1 VPGGHAGLS
10 PYDKLSSA
18 FRDGALVVSRR
29 MGGPNKRATKEVAKS
44 KNGDKVDV
52 SASDAAPADLSGLRG
67 TEPFFCDA
75 DHKARQTLP
84 IPRSP
89 IPDPGLVVRTKF
101 YACNPERNEA
111 ETIES
116 QTRIQS

>member
-1 VPGGHAGLS
+1 MPGGHAGLS

-29 MGGPNKRATKEVAKS
+29 MGGPNKRATNEVAQVEERRQS
-44 KNGDKVDV
+44 RRERVRRGPSRPLW
-52 SASDAAPADLSGLRG
+52 SARDRAVLLWRRS
-67 TEPFFCDA
+67 
-75 DHKARQTLP
+75 HKARQTPP

-89 IPDPGLVVRTKF
+89 IPDPGLVVKTKF
-101 YACNPERNEA
+101 YTCNTERNEA

-116 QTRIQS
+116 QTR